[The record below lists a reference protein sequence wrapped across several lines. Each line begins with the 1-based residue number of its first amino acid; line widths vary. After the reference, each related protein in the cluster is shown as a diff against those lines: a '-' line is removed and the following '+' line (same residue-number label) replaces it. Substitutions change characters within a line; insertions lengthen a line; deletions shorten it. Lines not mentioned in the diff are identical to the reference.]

1 MPTRPWSARRPDRK
15 SSQEGELLLFLR
27 GILSLS
33 VIHQRDEEEGDQ
45 STDDEVKS
53 SVKDCHQ
60 VMSIQGG
67 STSSPS
73 SDVGHIVGGRGP
85 ARHGEGRLLGEQGWR
100 CGSGGEGP

>member
-1 MPTRPWSARRPDRK
+1 MNYFFFFK
-15 SSQEGELLLFLR
+15 

-85 ARHGEGRLLGEQGWR
+85 ARHGEGRLLGEQGRR
-100 CGSGGEGP
+100 CRSGGEGP